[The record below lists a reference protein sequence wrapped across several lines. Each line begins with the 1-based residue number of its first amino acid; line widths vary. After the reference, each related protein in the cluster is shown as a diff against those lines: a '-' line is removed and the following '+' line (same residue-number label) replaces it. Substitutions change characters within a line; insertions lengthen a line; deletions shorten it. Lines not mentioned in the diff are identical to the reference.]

1 MDFEPGNNI
10 MISVEVTDE
19 DVRDLSAEVKNLP
32 GALFGASS
40 PLLRP
45 FLSRLEELLPPEK
58 RGRGDNYISSTL
70 KAHVEAVVA
79 DEEHI
84 RVESQ
89 GRAVEITRTELAAV
103 LEEKF
108 PTLDH
113 QNLNLPGLLFLQS
126 GPVLQACTLRRLDRD
141 HGVRVPGGRRTH
153 RYVFHTTVVSVGADR
168 DGVRVGF
175 DLDRLPKLSGGG
187 ASEGASGSAGSEP

>member
-1 MDFEPGNNI
+1 
-10 MISVEVTDE
+10 MISVEVTEE
-19 DVRDLSAEVKNLP
+19 DVRDLSAEIKNLP

-58 RGRGDNYISSTL
+58 RGGGDNYISSTL

-79 DEEHI
+79 DEGYI
-84 RVESQ
+84 RVESK
-89 GRAVEITRTELAAV
+89 GRAVEITRGELAAI

-108 PTLDH
+108 AALDH
-113 QNLNLPGLLFLQS
+113 QSLNLPGLLFLQS
-126 GPVLQACTLRRLDRD
+126 GPVLQACTLRRLEKD

-153 RYVFHTTVVSVGADR
+153 RYVFHTTVVSVKADR
-168 DGVRVGF
+168 DAIRIGF
-175 DLDRLPKLSGGG
+175 DLDRLPNLSDGG
-187 ASEGASGSAGSEP
+187 ASEGASDSAGSEP

>member
-1 MDFEPGNNI
+1 MDFEPRHYT

-19 DVRDLSAEVKNLP
+19 DVRDLSAEIKNLP

-70 KAHVEAVVA
+70 KAHVEVVVA
-79 DEEHI
+79 DEGYI
-84 RVESQ
+84 RVESE
-89 GRAVEITRTELAAV
+89 GRAVEITRGELAAV
-103 LEEKF
+103 LQEKF

-126 GPVLQACTLRRLDRD
+126 GPVLQACTLRRLAKD
-141 HGVRVPGGRRTH
+141 HGVKVPGGRRTH
-153 RYVFHTTVVSVGADR
+153 RYVFHTTVVSVKADR

-175 DLDRLPKLSGGG
+175 DLDRLPNLTGDE
-187 ASEGASGSAGSEP
+187 ASEGASGSAGPGP

>member
-1 MDFEPGNNI
+1 MVY
-10 MISVEVTDE
+10 VEVTNQ

-32 GALFGASS
+32 GAIFGGSG

-45 FLSRLEELLPPEK
+45 FLPKLEELLPPEK

-70 KAHVEAVVA
+70 KAHVDAVVA

-84 RVESQ
+84 RVESE
-89 GRAVEITRTELAAV
+89 GRSVEITRAELETI

-113 QNLNLPGLLFLQS
+113 KNLNLPGLLFLQS
-126 GPVLQACTLRRLDRD
+126 GPVLQACTLRRLSKD
-141 HGVRVPGGRRTH
+141 HGVRVPGGHRTLK
-153 RYVFHTTVVSVGADR
+153 YVFHTTVVSVGADR
-168 DGVRVGF
+168 DCVKIEF
-175 DLDRLPKLSGGG
+175 DLDRLPKLSGD
-187 ASEGASGSAGSEP
+187 

>member
-1 MDFEPGNNI
+1 
-10 MISVEVTDE
+10 MISVEVTKQDA
-19 DVRDLSAEVKNLP
+19 RDLSAEVKNLP
-32 GALFGASS
+32 GALFGVSG

-45 FLSRLEELLPPEK
+45 FLSRLDEILPPEK

-70 KAHVEAVVA
+70 KAHVDSVVA

-84 RVESQ
+84 RVESE
-89 GRAVEITRTELAAV
+89 GRAVEIARTELAAI

-108 PTLDH
+108 PTLSH

-126 GPVLQACTLRRLDRD
+126 GPVLQACTLQRLARD
-141 HGVRVPGGRRTH
+141 HGVKVPGGRRTL

-168 DGVRVGF
+168 ERVRIEF
-175 DLDRLPKLSGGG
+175 DLDRLPRLPGD
-187 ASEGASGSAGSEP
+187 

>member
-1 MDFEPGNNI
+1 MTNQ
-10 MISVEVTDE
+10 

-32 GALFGASS
+32 GAIFGGSG

-45 FLSRLEELLPPEK
+45 FLPKLEELLPPEK

-70 KAHVEAVVA
+70 KAHVEAVEA

-84 RVESQ
+84 RVESE
-89 GRAVEITRTELAAV
+89 GRAVEITRAELEAI

-113 QNLNLPGLLFLQS
+113 KNLNLPGLLFLQS
-126 GPVLQACTLRRLDRD
+126 GPVLQACTLRRLAKD
-141 HGVRVPGGRRTH
+141 HGVWVPGGRRTL
-153 RYVFHTTVVSVGADR
+153 RYVFHTTVVSVGAEKDR
-168 DGVRVGF
+168 VKIEF
-175 DLDRLPKLSGGG
+175 DLDRLPKLSGAG
-187 ASEGASGSAGSEP
+187 ASRGASDSV

>member
-1 MDFEPGNNI
+1 MSG
-10 MISVEVTDE
+10 
-19 DVRDLSAEVKNLP
+19 
-32 GALFGASS
+32 

-45 FLSRLEELLPPEK
+45 FLSRLDEILPPEK

-70 KAHVEAVVA
+70 KAHVDSVVA

-84 RVESQ
+84 RVESE
-89 GRAVEITRTELAAV
+89 GRAVEIARTELAAI

-108 PTLDH
+108 PTLSH

-126 GPVLQACTLRRLDRD
+126 GPVLQACTLQRLARD
-141 HGVRVPGGRRTH
+141 HGVKVPGGRRTL

-168 DGVRVGF
+168 ERVRIEF
-175 DLDRLPKLSGGG
+175 DLDRLPRLPGD
-187 ASEGASGSAGSEP
+187 

>member
-1 MDFEPGNNI
+1 
-10 MISVEVTDE
+10 MISVEVTKQDA
-19 DVRDLSAEVKNLP
+19 RDLSAEVKNLP
-32 GALFGASS
+32 GALFGGSG

-45 FLSRLEELLPPEK
+45 FLSRLEEILPPEK

-70 KAHVEAVVA
+70 KAHVDSVVA

-84 RVESQ
+84 RVESE
-89 GRAVEITRTELAAV
+89 GRAVEIARTELAAI

-108 PTLDH
+108 PTLSH

-126 GPVLQACTLRRLDRD
+126 GPVLQACTLQRLARD
-141 HGVRVPGGRRTH
+141 HGVKVPGGRRTL

-168 DGVRVGF
+168 ERVRIEF
-175 DLDRLPKLSGGG
+175 DLDRLPRLPGD
-187 ASEGASGSAGSEP
+187 

>member
-1 MDFEPGNNI
+1 
-10 MISVEVTDE
+10 MISVEVTKQDA
-19 DVRDLSAEVKNLP
+19 RDLSAEVKNLP
-32 GALFGASS
+32 GALFGGSG

-45 FLSRLEELLPPEK
+45 FLSRLDEILPPEK

-70 KAHVEAVVA
+70 KAHVDSVVA

-84 RVESQ
+84 RVESE
-89 GRAVEITRTELAAV
+89 GRAVEIARTELAAI

-108 PTLDH
+108 PTLSH

-126 GPVLQACTLRRLDRD
+126 GPVLQACTLQRLARD
-141 HGVRVPGGRRTH
+141 HGVKVPGGRRTL

-168 DGVRVGF
+168 ERVRIEF
-175 DLDRLPKLSGGG
+175 DLDRLPRLPGD
-187 ASEGASGSAGSEP
+187 